1 MAGAAQ
7 QTCKL
12 ILLGNGSAGKTSI
25 CTRFRE
31 DGFQRVYRQTV
42 GIDFLEKTLRV
53 RDRSVA
59 LQVWD
64 IGGQSIGSKM
74 LPQYV
79 WGADIIFLC
88 YDVTDAQSFADAEDW
103 LALARCAP
111 PPPPAPAEGAA
122 GAGAALALRCEE
134 EKAGSAAPVYL
145 LGNKVDL
152 EHLRRV
158 TDNMHD
164 QFIRANGLRGG
175 FLISA
180 RSGENVLT
188 AFYAAA
194 ADHLG
199 VTLSALELELT
210 AKVLAVTVAA
220 RGGSDEARLPGA
232 DAIEAEDR
240 AAAERAARGG
250 GAGCWG
256 CAIA

>member
-53 RDRSVA
+53 RDKVVA

-64 IGGQSIGSKM
+64 IGGQSIGSRM

-103 LALARCAP
+103 LALARRAP
-111 PPPPAPAEGAA
+111 PASDARAA
-122 GAGAALALRCEE
+122 GEAGEGAGALVLRREE
-134 EKAGSAAPVYL
+134 AGSAAPVYL

-188 AFYAAA
+188 AFYSAA

-240 AAAERAARGG
+240 AAAERAARV

-256 CAIA
+256 CTLD

>member
-1 MAGAAQ
+1 MSV
-7 QTCKL
+7 QTVKL
-12 ILLGNGSAGKTSI
+12 ILVGNGSAGKTSI

-42 GIDFLEKTLRV
+42 GIDFLERTLKV
-53 RDRSVA
+53 RDRVVA

-79 WGADIIFLC
+79 WGADIVFLC

-103 LALARCAP
+103 LALVRRAP
-111 PPPPAPAEGAA
+111 PAQQAA
-122 GAGAALALRCEE
+122 SALVLRQDSSGSSDSGAGG
-134 EKAGSAAPVYL
+134 GSQAPIYL

-158 TDNMHD
+158 SERMHD
-164 QFIRANGLRGG
+164 KFVLDHGLQGG
-175 FLISA
+175 FTISA

-188 AFYAAA
+188 AFYSATAE
-194 ADHLG
+194 HLG
-199 VTLSALELELT
+199 IALSALELELT
-210 AKVLAVTVAA
+210 AKVLSVTVAA
-220 RGGSDEARLPGA
+220 SGGSNEARLPGA

-250 GAGCWG
+250 LWGAPGCS
-256 CAIA
+256 CALQ